1 MFAATIF
8 ASGFIVFALL
18 WLYES
23 FETIKE
29 QITSWGFRITADN
42 EVEHEF
48 TQKKMEEIVRRVVRE
63 ELSNVIIKRMEDYGT
78 QSKNNRKE

>member
-8 ASGFIVFALL
+8 AVGFIVFALL

-29 QITSWGFRITADN
+29 QIVHWGFRITADN

-48 TQKKMEEIVRRVVRE
+48 TQKKIEEIVRRVVRE
-63 ELSNVIIKRMEDYGT
+63 ELSNVIIKRMEDYEKG
-78 QSKNNRKE
+78 KDNRKE